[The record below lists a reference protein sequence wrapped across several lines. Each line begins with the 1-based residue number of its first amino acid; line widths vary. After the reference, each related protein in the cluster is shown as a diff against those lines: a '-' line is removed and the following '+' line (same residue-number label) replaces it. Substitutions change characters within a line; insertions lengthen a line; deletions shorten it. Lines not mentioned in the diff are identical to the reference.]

1 MKTVQELINELSQYP
16 KDTKVYTDHVYINL
30 SNEIVLKHVDTD
42 EEKRKREEEID
53 RISRKWKEEFERGE
67 DMPTFASRW

>member
-30 SNEIVLKHVDTD
+30 SNEIVLKHVTTD
-42 EEKRKREEEID
+42 EEKRKRDEEIEQ
-53 RISRKWKEEFERGE
+53 ISRKWEEEFERSR